1 MAKQLQKLYQ
11 YWKRESRD
19 SPQVMQS
26 WKNMEKMKQAFIP
39 EEKQEE
45 YDTLLVDHSD
55 ALELQGFV
63 AGFRFAT
70 MLWKEGT
77 KKQI

>member
-26 WKNMEKMKQAFIP
+26 WKNMESMKQAFIP